1 MENTPISVGKQ
12 RGFCPFPL
20 RRTNRTNKTKDSST
34 AGRTNSRVP
43 HTMQTATRNRVVNPI
58 DVRRPGTTDLEQR
71 TRHSRRP
78 SKPTQ
83 EALLSAKGAFRK
95 RKERERAAKK
105 NWFRFA
111 ATPLGKLDSRRC
123 AGFRTYCRRRRNVA
137 NEPHRCVDGLRS
149 AKKRRGPPC
158 LVAALP
164 RLVFFETGNNFI
176 CFFVCFLRCETSG
189 HSTRAIPIG
198 THAHQPMYNC

>member
-1 MENTPISVGKQ
+1 
-12 RGFCPFPL
+12 
-20 RRTNRTNKTKDSST
+20 
-34 AGRTNSRVP
+34 
-43 HTMQTATRNRVVNPI
+43 MQTATRNRVVNPI

-158 LVAALP
+158 LVSFSSRQAIVLFVFLFVFYAA
-164 RLVFFETGNNFI
+164 RQA
-176 CFFVCFLRCETSG
+176 
-189 HSTRAIPIG
+189 AI
-198 THAHQPMYNC
+198 ARERSL